1 MGDLEQCYSEMLS
14 FADKQAGEY
23 GPLEVAGVMMAQ
35 ALTIYRS
42 ALDEDSYNRIVDTIS
57 DSRGQVKKFEQR
69 TVQ

>member
-1 MGDLEQCYSEMLS
+1 MLS

-42 ALDEDSYNRIVDTIS
+42 ALDEDAYNRIVDTIS
-57 DSRGQVKKFEQR
+57 ESRGQVKKFEQR

>member
-1 MGDLEQCYSEMLS
+1 MLS

-42 ALDEDSYNRIVDTIS
+42 ALDEDAYNKIVDTIS